1 MQCNTGII
9 LRVDFSN
16 KQKIAIYDR
25 ALGKLEFNVW
35 SDKSRNLN
43 LCNGMLINYV
53 IGKDSRLLINNINI
67 INAPF
72 ELAKL
77 NILFLHHILEL
88 SYYFTSPGVEDVELF
103 DLIYFLFY
111 SFDQLE
117 NLRLQKIILVRFFLL
132 LGFYP
137 EDDGAK
143 NYFYYLMSIP
153 IDSIMAMAIDL
164 KYEKELDLWIMKC
177 INMHPYARSFKT
189 KHFLNKIVAL

>member
-16 KQKIAIYDR
+16 KQKIAIFDR
-25 ALGKLEFNVW
+25 DLGKLELNVW
-35 SDKSRNLN
+35 SDKSRSLN

-53 IGKDSRLLINNINI
+53 IGRQSRPLINNINI

-88 SYYFTSPGVEDVELF
+88 SYYFTSPGIEDVELF

-153 IDSIMAMAIDL
+153 IDSIMDVAIDL

-189 KHFLNKIVAL
+189 MHFLNKIVTL